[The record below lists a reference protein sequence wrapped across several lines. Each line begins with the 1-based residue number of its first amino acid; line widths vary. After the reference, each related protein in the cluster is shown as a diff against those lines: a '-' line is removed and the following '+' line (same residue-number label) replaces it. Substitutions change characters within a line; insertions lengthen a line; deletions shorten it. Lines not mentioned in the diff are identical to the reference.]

1 METNESKSI
10 LPNSGFLNHVFNFDE
25 ESKHEYFNIMQYS
38 SLAVI
43 PCIFLIKAIQT
54 ILPEPDEDKSS
65 LEITAEVLFQVIF
78 MFIGLYIIHKIITY
92 IPTYSGNLYS
102 EFNVT
107 NIILAV
113 LVIVLSLQTRLG
125 EKSNILYIRFLEMIN
140 GRPKVEPTT
149 NEQNSNPN
157 LIIPQINPQQQ
168 IAQNLNQIVPTS
180 QPGIMNIN
188 HQQPSGNMPQMPQQP
203 QPQQQSPQQVPGV
216 NMGLLA
222 ANEALGGSFGS
233 LF

>member
-25 ESKHEYFNIMQYS
+25 DSKHEYFNIMQYS
-38 SLAVI
+38 SLAII
-43 PCIFLIKAIQT
+43 PCIILIKAIQT

-65 LEITAEVLFQVIF
+65 LEITAEVVFQVVF
-78 MFIGLYIIHKIITY
+78 MFVGLYIIHKMITY

-102 EFNVT
+102 DFNVT
-107 NIILAV
+107 NIVLAV

-125 EKSNILYIRFLEMIN
+125 EKSNILYIRVLEMIN

-149 NEQNSNPN
+149 NEQNNNPN

-168 IAQNLNQIVPTS
+168 IAQNINQIVPTS
-180 QPGIMNIN
+180 QPGIMNMQPQ
-188 HQQPSGNMPQMPQQP
+188 QQPNAQMPQMPQQ
-203 QPQQQSPQQVPGV
+203 QSQQQIPGV

-233 LF
+233 SF